1 MRKPIWLLLAG
12 LLAAGPA
19 TGQQPKVEK
28 PNLTIATA
36 SLGLTYLPLVLA
48 DRLGYFKDEGLTIDI
63 AAFPGGSKALESL
76 LGGSADIVSGAYSN
90 TLTMGAKGQ
99 HLIDFVAQ
107 IDCPGWV
114 LGVSKAKAATFKSLA
129 DLKGMNIGV
138 SAPGSSTHMAVNYI
152 LTKAGVPT
160 DAVSIIGVGTSSGAV
175 AAMRAG
181 QIDALI
187 NNDPVATI
195 LLQGGDMVTV
205 AEMRNREDSAKVF
218 GGPYPEA
225 SFYSTAAFVKDNPRT
240 VQAVTNAVVR
250 TLHWIQKATP
260 DQLADAVPPEY
271 LLGNRKLYMD
281 GFQAT
286 RGCYSPSGLTAR
298 EGATKVLE
306 VLSAFDPGVRS
317 ANLNVDDTYTNSFVE
332 QAEKKYP

>member
-1 MRKPIWLLLAG
+1 MRTPIWLLLAS
-12 LLAAGPA
+12 LLATSPA
-19 TGQQPKVEK
+19 TGQQAKVEK

-48 DRLGYFKDEGLTIDI
+48 DRLGYFKDEGLTVDI

-114 LGVSKAKAATFKSLA
+114 LGISKAKAATFKSLA

-152 LTKAGVPT
+152 LTKGGVPT

-225 SFYSTAAFVKDNPRT
+225 SFYSTAAFVKANPGT

-271 LLGNRKLYMD
+271 LLGNKKLYMD

-286 RGCYSPSGLTAR
+286 RGCYSPSGLTAK
-298 EGATKVLE
+298 EGAAKVLE
-306 VLSAFDPGVRS
+306 VLSAFDPNVRS
-317 ANLNVDDTYTNSFVE
+317 ANLKIQDTYTNSFVE

>member
-19 TGQQPKVEK
+19 AGQQPKVEK

-48 DRLGYFKDEGLTIDI
+48 DRLGYFKDEGLTVDI

>member
-1 MRKPIWLLLAG
+1 MRTPIWLLLAS
-12 LLAAGPA
+12 LLATSPA
-19 TGQQPKVEK
+19 TGQQAKVEK

-48 DRLGYFKDEGLTIDI
+48 DRLGYFKDEGLTVDI

-114 LGVSKAKAATFKSLA
+114 LGISKAKAATFKSLA

-152 LTKAGVPT
+152 LTKGGVPI

-225 SFYSTAAFVKDNPRT
+225 SFYSTAAFVKANPGT

-271 LLGNRKLYMD
+271 LLGNKKLYMD

-286 RGCYSPSGLTAR
+286 RGCYSPSGLTAK
-298 EGATKVLE
+298 EGAAKVLE
-306 VLSAFDPGVRS
+306 VLSAFDPNVRS
-317 ANLNVDDTYTNSFVE
+317 ANLKVQDTYTNSFVE

>member
-1 MRKPIWLLLAG
+1 MRTPIWLLLAS
-12 LLAAGPA
+12 LLAMSPA
-19 TGQQPKVEK
+19 SGQQAKVEK

-48 DRLGYFKDEGLTIDI
+48 DRLGYFKDEGLTVDI

-195 LLQGGDMVTV
+195 LLQNGDMVTA

-225 SFYSTAAFVKDNPRT
+225 SFYSTAAFVKANPGT

-271 LLGNRKLYMD
+271 LLGNRKLYID

-298 EGATKVLE
+298 EGAAKVLE
-306 VLSAFDPGVRS
+306 VLSAFDPNVQS
-317 ANLNVDDTYTNSFVE
+317 ANLHVEDTYTNSFVE

>member
-1 MRKPIWLLLAG
+1 MRTPIWLLLAS
-12 LLAAGPA
+12 LLAMSPA
-19 TGQQPKVEK
+19 TGQQAKVEK

-48 DRLGYFKDEGLTIDI
+48 DRLGYFKDEGLTVDI

-114 LGVSKAKAATFKSLA
+114 LGISKAKAATFKSLA

-152 LTKAGVPT
+152 LTKGGVPT

-225 SFYSTAAFVKDNPRT
+225 SFYSTAAFVKANPGT

-271 LLGNRKLYMD
+271 LLGNKKLYMD

-286 RGCYSPSGLTAR
+286 RGCYSPSGLTAKD
-298 EGATKVLE
+298 GAAKVLE
-306 VLSAFDPGVRS
+306 VLSAFDPNVRS
-317 ANLNVDDTYTNSFVE
+317 ANLKVQDTYTNSFVE

>member
-1 MRKPIWLLLAG
+1 
-12 LLAAGPA
+12 
-19 TGQQPKVEK
+19 
-28 PNLTIATA
+28 
-36 SLGLTYLPLVLA
+36 LTYLPLVLA
-48 DRLGYFKDEGLTIDI
+48 DRLGYFKDEGLTVDV

-225 SFYSTAAFVKDNPRT
+225 SFYSTAAFVKNNPRT

-317 ANLNVDDTYTNSFVE
+317 ANLNVEGTYTNSFVE

>member
-1 MRKPIWLLLAG
+1 MRTPIWLLLAS
-12 LLAAGPA
+12 LLAMSPA
-19 TGQQPKVEK
+19 TGQQAKVEK

-48 DRLGYFKDEGLTIDI
+48 DRLGYFKDEGLTVDI

-114 LGVSKAKAATFKSLA
+114 LGISKAKAATFKSLA

-160 DAVSIIGVGTSSGAV
+160 DAVSIIGAGTSSGAV

-195 LLQGGDMVTV
+195 LLQGGDMVTA
-205 AEMRNREDSAKVF
+205 AEMRNRE
-218 GGPYPEA
+218 
-225 SFYSTAAFVKDNPRT
+225 
-240 VQAVTNAVVR
+240 
-250 TLHWIQKATP
+250 
-260 DQLADAVPPEY
+260 
-271 LLGNRKLYMD
+271 
-281 GFQAT
+281 
-286 RGCYSPSGLTAR
+286 TAR
-298 EGATKVLE
+298 
-306 VLSAFDPGVRS
+306 
-317 ANLNVDDTYTNSFVE
+317 
-332 QAEKKYP
+332 KYSVGLIRRLASTRLPPSSKPIRARFKL